1 MVQPLSPFLVGCLL
15 TGALLACAPPNI
27 TVHSNERIDRRDE
40 VATLVV
46 IQPRT
51 RGLLLSLLDGQG
63 ALVGQVHDNSH
74 TVVRVPVGPFRLY
87 LIPMR
92 NPEMGD
98 RVEGEMYAG
107 KIYFATVSLRFRG
120 FKINS
125 LNPDTRDGRWEYRER
140 WLEET
145 PRVQMDPARVDELAQ
160 ALGDPEPLLQTVDAY
175 VDRMDE
181 THREAR
187 RVRAA
192 DGL

>member
-1 MVQPLSPFLVGCLL
+1 MARPLSLFLVGCLL
-15 TGALLACAPPNI
+15 AGALLACAPPNI
-27 TVHSNERIDRRDE
+27 AVHSSEAIDRRDG

-51 RGLLLSLLDGQG
+51 SGLLLSLLDGQG
-63 ALVGQVHDNSH
+63 ALVGQLNDNSH
-74 TVVRVPVGPFRLY
+74 TVVRVPAGPFRLY
-87 LIPMR
+87 LIPMG
-92 NPEMGD
+92 NPKMGD
-98 RVEGEMYAG
+98 RVEGEVYAG
-107 KIYFATVSLRFRG
+107 KIYFATVSIRFG
-120 FKINS
+120 GYKINS
-125 LNPDTRDGRWEYRER
+125 LNPDTRDGRWEHRQQ

-145 PRVQMDPARVDELAQ
+145 PRVQMDPARIDELAR

-181 THREAR
+181 AHREAR